1 MFVLNR
7 VKQRPVAVELESPLC
22 KLEIVGALGRLRNGI
37 TSGAS
42 NILPDMLKAGKEKK
56 LFVQMI
62 QDLMKSVWEERAV
75 PKEWVDAVIV
85 PILKK
90 GNLHSCDNWCEI
102 ALLEVVGKV
111 VARVVHTRAI
121 AEFSR

>member
-1 MFVLNR
+1 MFVLNQ
-7 VKQRPVAVELESPLC
+7 VKQRPVAVELGIPLC
-22 KLEIVGALGRLRNGI
+22 KLEIVGALGKLRNGI

-42 NILPDMLKAGKEKK
+42 NILPDMLKAGKDNK

-85 PILKK
+85 QFPKK
-90 GNLHSCDNWCEI
+90 GNLRSCDNWREI

-111 VARVVHTRAI
+111 VARVGQG
-121 AEFSR
+121 